1 MDLLD
6 RLFLGGNRQMIMN
19 FEHMSLKPM
28 SFCYL
33 LWVMKFHMINHEILE
48 EFCLFSNFDLALEQW
63 EVQIQL
69 GLKVIQESF

>member
-33 LWVMKFHMINHEILE
+33 L
-48 EFCLFSNFDLALEQW
+48 
-63 EVQIQL
+63 
-69 GLKVIQESF
+69 

>member
-1 MDLLD
+1 
-6 RLFLGGNRQMIMN
+6 
-19 FEHMSLKPM
+19 
-28 SFCYL
+28 
-33 LWVMKFHMINHEILE
+33 MKFHMINHEILE